1 LKGADPSALVFY
13 PKFCYGVLR
22 GHNNNLARFMFPGII
37 ESVVD
42 KETGEAVDNAT
53 LSSEKGKQE

>member
-1 LKGADPSALVFY
+1 
-13 PKFCYGVLR
+13 
-22 GHNNNLARFMFPGII
+22 MFPGII